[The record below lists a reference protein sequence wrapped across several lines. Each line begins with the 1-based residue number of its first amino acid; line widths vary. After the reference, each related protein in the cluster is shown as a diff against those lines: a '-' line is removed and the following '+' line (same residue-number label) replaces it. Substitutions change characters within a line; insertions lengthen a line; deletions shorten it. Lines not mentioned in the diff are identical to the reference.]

1 MSDTHRVV
9 LDVPEDVLASAELL
23 LDMVDTQRLLGRMM
37 YSTQE
42 LACARVL
49 LSRIR
54 GEVRRQSAVGRQSYE
69 FHAEGQ
75 GRPFWTVGV

>member
-1 MSDTHRVV
+1 MSDAHRVV
-9 LDVPEDVLASAELL
+9 LDVHEDVLASAELL

-49 LSRIR
+49 LGEIR
-54 GEVRRQSAVGRQSYE
+54 NQVGRFERPSYE

-75 GRPFWTVGV
+75 GRPFWTVEV